1 MFMVI
6 KMSLF
11 RLQYATA
18 IKMMLFLLQYVD
30 GDTNSDAFLPQHVDG
45 DKDAAVSTT
54 SCCR

>member
-11 RLQYATA
+11 LLQYATA

-30 GDTNSDAFLPQHVDG
+30 GD
-45 DKDAAVSTT
+45 KDDAVSTT
-54 SCCR
+54 IC